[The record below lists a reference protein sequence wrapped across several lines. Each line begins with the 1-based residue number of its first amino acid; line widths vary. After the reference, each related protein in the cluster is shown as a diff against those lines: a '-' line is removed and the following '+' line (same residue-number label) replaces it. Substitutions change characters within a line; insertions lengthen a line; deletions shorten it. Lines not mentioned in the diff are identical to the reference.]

1 MFDWLFYH
9 RSSAVVPK
17 DKQPDNV
24 HCEKKGKR
32 SKNWL
37 GNSNRTDKIVTKK

>member
-1 MFDWLFYH
+1 MVYQVQLFQ
-9 RSSAVVPK
+9 K
-17 DKQPDNV
+17 DKQPDKF

-37 GNSNRTDKIVTKK
+37 GNSNRTDKIVTKKLTLGK